1 MDRPQTQT
9 LIDADGHKS
18 NIWEEIYHIRT
29 YEVDCHNRLL
39 ISSMFNFMQDA
50 ASKHADALGV
60 SVQNLLSE
68 NHTWLLSRLKIKIST
83 HPGIND
89 RIKVCTW
96 PSGAQRLFA
105 LRDFELRNGN
115 GQSIAAA
122 VSAWLVVD
130 VHRRRPVRIMPFVK
144 RLKPLEGRHIIA
156 EPLEKL
162 PGFDPDDTHEKN
174 FVARYGDL
182 DVNQHVNNVSFVEW
196 AVEGV
201 PSSLLKTSVLV
212 QLEINFLAE
221 AFYEDC
227 ILALC
232 RPDGL
237 DKTVYYHSLVRQQD
251 GRELARA
258 RSVWQPPR
266 MPSA

>member
-1 MDRPQTQT
+1 MDTPHSSP
-9 LIDADGHKS
+9 LIDADALEP

-39 ISSMFNFMQDA
+39 IASMFNFMQDA

-68 NHTWLLSRLKIKIST
+68 NHTWLLSRLKIKISS

-89 RIKVCTW
+89 RIQVYTW

-130 VHRRRPVRIMPFVK
+130 VHRRRPVRITPVVK
-144 RLKPLEGRHIIA
+144 RLKPLEGRHIL
-156 EPLEKL
+156 PDSLDKL
-162 PGFDPDDTHEKN
+162 PGFDHDGIREKK
-174 FVARYGDL
+174 FIARYGDL

-196 AVEGV
+196 VVEGV
-201 PSSLLKTSVLV
+201 PSFLLNTSVLV

-227 ILALC
+227 ILAVC
-232 RPDGL
+232 RPENQ
-237 DKTVYYHSLVRQQD
+237 DKTVYHHSLVRQQD
-251 GRELARA
+251 GQELARA
-258 RSVWQPPR
+258 RSVWQPL
-266 MPSA
+266 